1 MSGFGVVGAGVPVSD
16 QEEALGFLG
25 NLQNW
30 AAGPTEAVPLPD
42 VVFSL
47 VSAVLIGSLIGWTYR
62 LTHTGTKIRPS
73 MPHTLLLLCVGGC
86 MIWLVVGNNLVRAF
100 GLAGTIGLIRYRT
113 SVPEPKDTTILL
125 FSMVLGMACGL
136 GQFPIAMAGAVTVLG
151 LMLVLW
157 FTDDFRKKTHPQ
169 PVKKAPK
176 KKKPEGPTILRRP
189 KRPLRH
195 GPGRY

>member
-1 MSGFGVVGAGVPVSD
+1 MTWAGLLGAGVPFS
-16 QEEALGFLG
+16 EEEGPQGFLD
-25 NLQNW
+25 NLQAW
-30 AAGPTEAVPLPD
+30 AAGPAEAMPLPD

-62 LTHTGTKIRPS
+62 LTHTGSKVRPS

-86 MIWLVVGNNLVRAF
+86 MIWLVVGNSLVRAF

-125 FSMVLGMACGL
+125 FSMILGMSCGL

-151 LMLVLW
+151 LMIVLW
-157 FTDDFRKKTHPQ
+157 YTDDFRKKTHPQ
-169 PVKKAPK
+169 PEKKASK
-176 KKKPEGPTILRRP
+176 KKMPQGPTILRRP

-195 GPGRY
+195 GSGRY